1 MHSMLRRERR
11 SGRSCERG
19 MRRPAAMAAGMI
31 AASLLASSD
40 ATAEPPVRCEEVRFE
55 VALAQGEPA
64 EHELVAW
71 LCARGAIHGKTLQV
85 LIHGATFDHRYWD
98 FPLQPETYSYV
109 DYITRAGY
117 AVLNVDRIG
126 YGESTRPFDGLEV
139 TLAAG
144 AFTIHQAIE
153 ELRAGQRI
161 VRGFGRVRADRVQLV
176 GSSMGAFISKILAST
191 YGGVDGVVLS
201 SFAHH
206 VGAGGIESFD
216 LNIPAQQDPKFAD
229 LPNINYF
236 SQVEGSREFLFY
248 HLPNSDPDVIAL
260 DTAMRETWTVGEVE
274 SIIPTLEMPVG
285 IEVPTLV
292 VVGDFDNIVC
302 NLPCSETGS
311 LDFEAALYP
320 PEACVEIEIIPDTG
334 HAITLHENA
343 QEVFALLQAWSDR
356 RVGASTRAPAPAPC
370 P

>member
-1 MHSMLRRERR
+1 MDDMVRCVRRAPRHVR
-11 SGRSCERG
+11 IGARIT
-19 MRRPAAMAAGMI
+19 AAATLVAAALVLAPT
-31 AASLLASSD
+31 AAD
-40 ATAEPPVRCEEVRFE
+40 AAPPLRCEEVRFG
-55 VALAQGEPA
+55 VALAPEEPA

-71 LCARGAIHGKTLQV
+71 LCARGAIHGKTIQV

-109 DYITRAGY
+109 EYITRAGY

-126 YGESTRPFDGLEV
+126 YGESSRPLDGLDV

-153 ELRAGQRI
+153 ELRAGQR
-161 VRGFGRVRADRVQLV
+161 VVPGFGRVRAERVQLV

-216 LNIPAQQDPKFAD
+216 LNIPAQQDPKFSD
-229 LPNINYF
+229 LPNLNYF

-248 HLPNSDPDVIAL
+248 HLPNSDPEVIAL

-274 SIIPTLEMPVG
+274 SIIPTLEMPVA
-285 IEVPTLV
+285 IQVPTLV
-292 VVGDFDNIVC
+292 VVGDYDNIVC
-302 NLPCSETGS
+302 NLPCTETGS
-311 LDFEAALYP
+311 LEFEAALYP
-320 PEACVEIEIIPDTG
+320 PEACVEVEILPETG
-334 HAITLHENA
+334 HAITLHQNA
-343 QEVFALLQAWSDR
+343 QQVFALLQDWSDR
-356 RVGASTRAPAPAPC
+356 RVGAQARKPAPQPC